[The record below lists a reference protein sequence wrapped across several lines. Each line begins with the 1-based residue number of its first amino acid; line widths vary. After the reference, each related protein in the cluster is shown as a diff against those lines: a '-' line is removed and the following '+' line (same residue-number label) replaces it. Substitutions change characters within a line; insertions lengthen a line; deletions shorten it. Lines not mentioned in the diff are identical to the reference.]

1 MLLYDSEQAID
12 QVKRGNA
19 WAAIVVPE
27 NFTKDV
33 TTRIISLFDQ
43 GDNLP
48 SEAIINGS
56 TVEMY
61 ADVTNLQMTFTL
73 EKIAASAVEGVWDSI
88 VNGCSIPKEAIS
100 SPIKIHNPPVYGNLN
115 MSYTDYIAPGMIIRL
130 Q

>member
-33 TTRIISLFDQ
+33 TTRVMSLFD

-56 TVEMY
+56 IVEMY

-73 EKIAASAVEGVWDSI
+73 EKIAASAVEV
-88 VNGCSIPKEAIS
+88 K
-100 SPIKIHNPPVYGNLN
+100 
-115 MSYTDYIAPGMIIRL
+115 
-130 Q
+130 

>member
-61 ADVTNLQMTFTL
+61 ADVTSKGNRLNLF
-73 EKIAASAVEGVWDSI
+73 
-88 VNGCSIPKEAIS
+88 N
-100 SPIKIHNPPVYGNLN
+100 
-115 MSYTDYIAPGMIIRL
+115 SYQICR
-130 Q
+130 

>member
-33 TTRIISLFDQ
+33 TTRVMSLFD

-56 TVEMY
+56 IVEMY
-61 ADVTNLQMTFTL
+61 ADVTSKGNRLNLF
-73 EKIAASAVEGVWDSI
+73 
-88 VNGCSIPKEAIS
+88 N
-100 SPIKIHNPPVYGNLN
+100 
-115 MSYTDYIAPGMIIRL
+115 SYQICR
-130 Q
+130 